1 MIEKFVKHLG
11 ERISYLYFVLVNLI
25 FLDVLIRF
33 LTDKSQIWI
42 GELEWQ
48 IFALLFLI
56 GMSYA
61 LQSDKH
67 VRVDLFYNKFKP
79 KTQNV
84 IDVIGHLIFLI
95 PWCMVVIYTSYKYAA
110 NSWYINEGSANPGG
124 LPAKYIIK
132 SMIAISFFLLLVT
145 GINETFVKIIKLKNP
160 K

>member
-1 MIEKFVKHLG
+1 MIQKFIKFLG
-11 ERISYLYFVLVNLI
+11 EKMSALYLLLVLLI
-25 FLDVLIRF
+25 FFDVFIRF
-33 LTDKSQIWI
+33 ITNKSQIWM

-67 VRVDLFYNKFKP
+67 VRVDLFYNKLSIRK
-79 KTQNV
+79 QNL
-84 IDVIGHLIFLI
+84 IDIVGHLIFLI
-95 PWCMVVIYTSYKYAA
+95 PWCLVVIYTSYKYAS

-132 SMIAISFFLLLVT
+132 SMISISFFLLLVT
-145 GINETFVKIIKLKNP
+145 GINETYLKIRNLKNN
-160 K
+160 

>member
-110 NSWYINEGSANPGG
+110 N
-124 LPAKYIIK
+124 
-132 SMIAISFFLLLVT
+132 
-145 GINETFVKIIKLKNP
+145 
-160 K
+160 